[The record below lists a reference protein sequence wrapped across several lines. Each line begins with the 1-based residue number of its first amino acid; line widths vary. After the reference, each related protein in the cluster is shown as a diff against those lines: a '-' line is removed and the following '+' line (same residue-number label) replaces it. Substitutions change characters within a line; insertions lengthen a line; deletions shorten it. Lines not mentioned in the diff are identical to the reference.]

1 MKTMEFKN
9 SIVQQNNIHSNY
21 ELLNQLEARKLKQI
35 VPSKKDFEHNFQTEV
50 VKKQQGYVITELR
63 AQLDAKL
70 LNIIHLQLCTFHY
83 FEVPLAGHKKPL
95 IINFTFTNQA
105 KMKFYI
111 SRHTLTPNRF
121 NFEEAFQ
128 RKQVLRYTEPGED
141 NIFTTPFLYMAIFSQ
156 QQSIIHAKIQ
166 YGMKIQKLQKQDQEE
181 KERPMTAFMSGRIS
195 SALSRK
201 QSKDLILMNMNLR
214 QYEPENQKKQLQI
227 KRVQSAK
234 RFQETLVNK
243 QIIDQDKQDLIK
255 ERYEHSQKKKIIKD
269 ILNVRDQIDQSIK
282 EQQKNWLTNLY
293 SILICRLIR
302 VKYIKMANHMMNE
315 ATIIRKKH
323 RTRLNLKQYLTK
335 HGETIQQRTKFQTLQ
350 SLCVFAQ
357 VYQKTVKTR
366 AEFICFSFM
375 KSYGQIGEII
385 QKTYRF
391 RRLIRTVI
399 DSYRNYKKRVGAYV
413 QRIIMLWNKYWGVMY
428 NQIQKE
434 DIEKVKEIKKQM
446 NKTII
451 NFQVDEEVK
460 KSPYLDGK
468 LQIVIVQNYYKQLKA
483 EFITKFR
490 SVYKKGK
497 SGARGAYIAAQG
509 FEVKD
514 LNLFKCVDKTILKE
528 LIYKYMLEKRMIQ
541 SVLLKK

>member
-1 MKTMEFKN
+1 MKTLDFKN

-35 VPSKKDFEHNFQTEV
+35 IPSKKDFEYNFQTEV

-70 LNIIHLQLCTFHY
+70 DNIIHLQLCTFHY
-83 FEVPLAGHKKPL
+83 FEVPLVGHKKPL

-156 QQSIIHAKIQ
+156 QQSIIHAKLQ
-166 YGMKIQKLQKQDQEE
+166 YGMKIQKLQKQDQED
-181 KERPMTAFMSGRIS
+181 KERPMTSFMSGRIN
-195 SALSRK
+195 SALQRK

-214 QYEPENQKKQLQI
+214 QYEPQNQKKQLQL

-243 QIIDQDKQDLIK
+243 LNIDQDKQDLIREK
-255 ERYEHSQKKKIIKD
+255 YEYSQKKKIIKD
-269 ILNVRDQIDQSIK
+269 ILNIKDQIDLQIK
-282 EQQKNWLTNLY
+282 DQQKTWLTNLY
-293 SILICRLIR
+293 SIYICRLIR
-302 VKYIKMANHMMNE
+302 VQYIQMINHKMNE
-315 ATIIRKKH
+315 ATIVRKKH
-323 RTRLNLKQYLTK
+323 RTRLNLRKYLIK
-335 HGETIQQRTKFQTLQ
+335 HGENIQLRTKFQTLQ

-357 VYQKTVKTR
+357 NYQNTVKKR

-399 DSYRNYKKRVGAYV
+399 ESYRNYKKKVGAYV
-413 QRIIMLWNKYWGVMY
+413 QRIIMLWNKYWGIMY

-468 LQIVIVQNYYKQLKA
+468 LQFVIVQNYYKQLKA
-483 EFITKFR
+483 EFIKSFR

-497 SGARGAYIAAQG
+497 SGSRGAYIAAQG
-509 FEVKD
+509 FEVKN
-514 LNLFKCVDKTILKE
+514 LNLFKCVDKTTLKE
-528 LIYKYMLEKRMIQ
+528 LMYKYMLEKRMIQ